1 VTDLELQLLELKET
15 EDLGRQLLTSFSTR
29 ALVFSGVVLS
39 ERVSDVL
46 KIIKSLDTVIHDDA
60 H

>member
-15 EDLGRQLLTSFSTR
+15 KDLGRQLLTSFSTR
-29 ALVFSGVVLS
+29 ALVSSGVVLS

-46 KIIKSLDTVIHDDA
+46 ETIKSLDTVIHDDA